1 MGRIN
6 KVWKTLRADE
16 HFFGLGDKT
25 GPLDRRAQTFDDWN
39 TDAFMFQERYANHI
53 LCHEDLR
60 GILEAWDRAE
70 KKIFHGGVVL
80 YRIR

>member
-1 MGRIN
+1 MVYCQSCINRPRRRGR
-6 KVWKTLRADE
+6 LPRLP
-16 HFFGLGDKT
+16 FYG
-25 GPLDRRAQTFDDWN
+25 
-39 TDAFMFQERYANHI
+39 ERYANHI

>member
-1 MGRIN
+1 MRHI
-6 KVWKTLRADE
+6 VLY
-16 HFFGLGDKT
+16 GLVV
-25 GPLDRRAQTFDDWN
+25 R
-39 TDAFMFQERYANHI
+39 ERYANHI

>member
-1 MGRIN
+1 MSKKQLQI
-6 KVWKTLRADE
+6 LR
-16 HFFGLGDKT
+16 
-25 GPLDRRAQTFDDWN
+25 
-39 TDAFMFQERYANHI
+39 ERYANHI

>member
-1 MGRIN
+1 MTN
-6 KVWKTLRADE
+6 E
-16 HFFGLGDKT
+16 S
-25 GPLDRRAQTFDDWN
+25 PLAPAIDR
-39 TDAFMFQERYANHI
+39 ERYANHI